1 MDLFCTLY
9 AKHLTPFK
17 GSSISF
23 SSHSY
28 YIWSFYIE
36 YGCQGKAYKGRW
48 TCIHSYANTA
58 VEASKY
64 AGLRFSIGNYSC
76 YTECYHRP

>member
-9 AKHLTPFK
+9 AKHLTPFR

-23 SSHSY
+23 SF
-28 YIWSFYIE
+28 SFLLHMVILHRIC
-36 YGCQGKAYKGRW
+36 CQGKAYKGRW